1 MKYSSTAIG
10 TIAALA
16 MTPMVAW
23 GQPIGQGKPRLAAGI
38 IADSHGAVVGRWYPA
53 QTANLLPL
61 DYVLLYLS
69 NNPVVTQVNAT
80 SFKGGADNLYFA
92 SSCSGAAYIA
102 QVNQGD
108 EFYQSP
114 LAVSSQETFS
124 RLDPETGFGASPL
137 YYADLAAGAKIVTVC
152 AAENTA
158 GDCNPISDSPG
169 GCTSITAYPALSYD
183 WSHLAMPLRLQ

>member
-1 MKYSSTAIG
+1 MPLLLKAG
-10 TIAALA
+10 QTIFTSRQVAAA
-16 MTPMVAW
+16 
-23 GQPIGQGKPRLAAGI
+23 RL
-38 IADSHGAVVGRWYPA
+38 
-53 QTANLLPL
+53 
-61 DYVLLYLS
+61 
-69 NNPVVTQVNAT
+69 
-80 SFKGGADNLYFA
+80 
-92 SSCSGAAYIA
+92 IA